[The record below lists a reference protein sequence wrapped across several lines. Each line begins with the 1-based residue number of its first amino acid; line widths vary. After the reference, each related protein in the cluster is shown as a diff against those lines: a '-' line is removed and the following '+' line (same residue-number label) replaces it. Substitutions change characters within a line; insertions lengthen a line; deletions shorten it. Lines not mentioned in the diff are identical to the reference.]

1 MGGNSLAIR
10 SKVFLQKTKCRVTA
24 ACRILV
30 RVQTSEQRLFF
41 FTYVVLHL
49 SVVFVHELKKPQLNL
64 GLVQEGFLVLDDLDG
79 HPLLLM
85 VVIGFHHLHKKGAN

>member
-30 RVQTSEQRLFF
+30 RVQTSEQRLVF